1 MSAQTCRCGKPTA
14 GAPLCPR
21 CQTTFKWALVNVSVY
36 YVDLDTV
43 AQKQTRYSATATKGS
58 IGKTQP
64 LPVDLRFAD
73 KPGKIEIQRDGK
85 TVEIQI
91 GGGTELRH
99 EVRNTVVTWCRVV
112 MAEQPELRGPAC
124 VDCLHVSCSAVR
136 RRRWPT
142 SSLPSMVA
150 YLARQFRLILAE
162 PWVWDLFDEL
172 LALERQLARMVNRP
186 AERWYAGRCSATD
199 ESGNSCT
206 AELYAR
212 EDSGQLTCPAC
223 GTQHDVTERRDF
235 LLAEAKDYQVTATEA
250 AGALL
255 AWTDYDGTE
264 KKLIDRI
271 AKWRDRGDLDVRD
284 VTSLNG
290 RDRHL
295 YRLGDIQDLLVEH
308 AQRTQKRR
316 IGA

>member
-1 MSAQTCRCGKPTA
+1 MSTQTCRCGRPTS
-14 GAPLCPR
+14 GARLCPK
-21 CQTTFKWALVNVSVY
+21 CETTFKWCLVNVSAY
-36 YVDLDTV
+36 YVDLETV
-43 AQKQTRYSATATKGS
+43 AQKQTRYSAAATKGS

-64 LPVDLRFAD
+64 LPIDLRFAD
-73 KPGKIEIQRDGK
+73 RPGTIEVIKAGK
-85 TVEIQI
+85 TVEVSI
-91 GGGTELRH
+91 GDGTQLRL
-99 EVRNTVVTWCRVV
+99 ETRTTVFGWCRVV
-112 MAEQPELRGPAC
+112 MEDQPQLRGPAC
-124 VDCLHVSCSAVR
+124 RDCLHVSCSAVR
-136 RRRWPT
+136 RRRWP
-142 SSLPSMVA
+142 SSNLPSMIA
-150 YLARQFRLILAE
+150 YLARQFRLILTE
-162 PWVWDLFDEL
+162 PWVLTMFDEL
-172 LALERQLARMVNRP
+172 LGLEQRLARMVNRP
-186 AERWYAGRCSATD
+186 AERWYAGRCSSTD
-199 ESGNSCT
+199 ESGNVCE

-223 GTQHDVTERRDF
+223 GMRHDVAERRDF
-235 LLAEAKDYQVTATEA
+235 LLSEAKDYQVTATEA

-271 AKWRDRGDLDVRD
+271 AKWRDRGSLDVRD